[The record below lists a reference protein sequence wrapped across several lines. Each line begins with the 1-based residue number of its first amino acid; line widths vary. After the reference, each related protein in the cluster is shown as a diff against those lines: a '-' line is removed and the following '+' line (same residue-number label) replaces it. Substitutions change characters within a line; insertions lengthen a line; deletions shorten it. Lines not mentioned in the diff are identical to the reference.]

1 MTPKI
6 SIIGPSHRTELWR
19 PFYES
24 IITNLDFEVIFVTD
38 KTPMIDELP
47 NRGVDTVLES
57 TKYGFKLGNFN
68 WTVSPVKPAQ
78 CFEIAYRAST
88 GTHIIW
94 TGDDFT
100 YGPYALDHL
109 YAMHKS
115 FYDHKVMIACNVYQD
130 GHPARHE
137 HVVPWDN
144 NIRLTTTGLISKQAI
159 EEVGGFADSTFCCG
173 HFDVDLMMR
182 IYANGGRLFE
192 CPTAMAYEPHNQ
204 FHQKEANFA
213 ATWREELDY
222 FTELW
227 RSDVCF
233 DLTSTRYKTLK
244 QRSKPFIPYTN
255 ENILTIS
262 QGVTGKWK

>member
-1 MTPKI
+1 MKPKI
-6 SIIGPSHRTELWR
+6 SIIGPSHRTHLWK
-19 PFYES
+19 PFYSS
-24 IITNLDFEVIFVTD
+24 IITNLDFEVIFVSD
-38 KTPMIDELP
+38 VEPKDEEIPKYRPNIERLP
-47 NRGVDTVLES
+47 QQYENF
-57 TKYGFKLGNFN
+57 KYI
-68 WTVSPVKPAQ
+68 VSPVKPAQ
-78 CFEIAYRAST
+78 CFEIAYRQSD
-88 GTHIIW
+88 GDFIIW

-130 GHPARHE
+130 GHSARHE

-144 NIRLTTTGLISKQAI
+144 NVRLTTTGLISKQAI
-159 EEVGGFADSTFCCG
+159 EEVGGFADMMFTCG

-204 FHQKEANFA
+204 FHKVEANFA
-213 ATWREELDY
+213 TTWKEELEY
-222 FTELW
+222 FTACW
-227 RSDVCF
+227 CKDG
-233 DLTSTRYKTLK
+233 KTVWER
-244 QRSKPFIPYTN
+244 QIPFKPYTN

-262 QGVTGKWK
+262 QGRKGKWL